1 MLRGCKVIDIGSGKV
16 SETTHLKRP
25 RAKGNDK
32 KKSGGEGHSILKR
45 TSDSTDFSNDK
56 PWVRGRKQT
65 LVDGPEELP

>member
-1 MLRGCKVIDIGSGKV
+1 MLRGCKVINIGSGKA
-16 SETTHLKRP
+16 SETAHLKRP
-25 RAKGNDK
+25 RTKEND
-32 KKSGGEGHSILKR
+32 KKSGGKGHSILKS